1 MSDWVEIILRANTRT
16 APFSGAQ
23 ARKTALGV
31 TAVTLKIGNHDY
43 TITRVY
49 EFGGAVRCVPAD
61 KRWRGRGNSRPLNH
75 ERGCQL
81 YSNYTAV
88 GIRVCTVVGDCGIRL
103 GEAEAVAAG
112 VPWAT
117 VLFMG
122 CGDIARASRSADVKG
137 PANELA
143 V

>member
-1 MSDWVEIILRANTRT
+1 MNLAGRLDACPPTRGGGVVEIQDPSIMNVDASCNT
-16 APFSGAQ
+16 
-23 ARKTALGV
+23 
-31 TAVTLKIGNHDY
+31 
-43 TITRVY
+43 
-49 EFGGAVRCVPAD
+49 
-61 KRWRGRGNSRPLNH
+61 
-75 ERGCQL
+75 
-81 YSNYTAV
+81 V

-103 GEAEAVAAG
+103 REAEAVAAG

-117 VLFMG
+117 LLFMG